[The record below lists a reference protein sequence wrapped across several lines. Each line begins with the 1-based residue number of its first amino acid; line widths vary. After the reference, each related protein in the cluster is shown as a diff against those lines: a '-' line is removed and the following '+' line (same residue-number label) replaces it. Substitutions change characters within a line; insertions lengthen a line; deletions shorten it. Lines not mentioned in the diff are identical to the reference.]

1 MRCFCFKLAVAVLLS
16 FSFGPIHSCPVQES
30 PDYSPEEA
38 LKVIQLI
45 EKIQLEQ
52 LENGSSEK
60 LRSVEVTESE
70 FNSYVA
76 YRIDVE
82 KEEVLKELRVKFFEG
97 NRIEGKIVVDLRKQ
111 KLPKFL
117 KPQMTF
123 FLGGQLEVKDSS
135 ARLNLKDLFLGSQRI
150 QPDVLDMVIFLGSKI
165 TGEEAFSM
173 SDWWV
178 LPYGIKDVRTQK
190 GEARFYY

>member
-1 MRCFCFKLAVAVLLS
+1 MPKSRFCMLVVAFVLPIVSVGFLFIGFSSAPASASSPSTALLS
-16 FSFGPIHSCPVQES
+16 CASSGFAQDS
-30 PDYSPEEA
+30 PGYSSEEA

-52 LENGSSEK
+52 LENESREAH
-60 LRSVEVTESE
+60 RSVEVTESE

-76 YRIDVE
+76 YRIEVE
-82 KEEVLKELRVKFFEG
+82 KEDVLKELRVKFFEG

-123 FLGGQLEVKDSS
+123 FLGGQLEVKD
-135 ARLNLKDLFLGSQRI
+135 
-150 QPDVLDMVIFLGSKI
+150 
-165 TGEEAFSM
+165 
-173 SDWWV
+173 
-178 LPYGIKDVRTQK
+178 
-190 GEARFYY
+190 GEARLKRLFR